1 MGRYITG
8 IYALDEVNILLKYLY
23 LSEDHFVEFKN
34 KIGVRFK
41 LWMKD
46 DSTLVRKMING
57 VTDMEFTSDD
67 INHKTL
73 MGIIAQLKEQP
84 ASMFPDSF
92 ENRWDELKDLTM
104 VNLALNDT
112 HQRRMT

>member
-1 MGRYITG
+1 
-8 IYALDEVNILLKYLY
+8 
-23 LSEDHFVEFKN
+23 
-34 KIGVRFK
+34 
-41 LWMKD
+41 MKD

-67 INHKTL
+67 INHKLL
-73 MGIIAQLKEQP
+73 MGIVAQLKEQP
-84 ASMFPDSF
+84 AAMFPDSF

-112 HQRRMT
+112 HQCRMT